1 MRANGRVDTS
11 PERALR
17 SELHSLGLRFRKDL
31 RLKLDGG
38 AVRPDIVFPRAKVAV
53 FIDGCFWHQC
63 PEHGQMPKANRE
75 YWAPKLARNV
85 ERDRANDAALIENGW
100 TVLRFFEH
108 VPAGEAAL
116 TIRHTVRAGA
126 VKQRGLPADQMRKG
140 LPNRSDS

>member
-1 MRANGRVDTS
+1 MRANRRVDTS

-17 SELHSLGLRFRKDL
+17 SELHRLGLRFRKDL
-31 RLKLDGG
+31 RLQLDGG
-38 AVRPDIVFPRAKVAV
+38 AVRPDIVFPRVKVAV

-85 ERDRANDAALIENGW
+85 ERDRANDAALGENGW

-108 VPAGEAAL
+108 VPVREAVSA
-116 TIRHTVRAGA
+116 IRHAVR
-126 VKQRGLPADQMRKG
+126 D
-140 LPNRSDS
+140 